1 MRFTIC
7 VLLYG
12 NYPRLA
18 QRCISSIINAV
29 PKDSC
34 ELRIAMN
41 AVPQSVSDWVKTQQP
56 DHVFEFEDNIHK
68 YPAMR
73 QMVHGVVPIVTPYT
87 MWFDD
92 DSYVSD
98 TSGNWL
104 PLVETAMQ
112 SADMIGSLYMLNWI
126 GKQRDFVKAQ
136 PWYTGKDPELR
147 SKIRFATGGWWTMR
161 TELLYRYNYPWPVLD
176 HRGGDAMLGELCF
189 QQDLRLRQFNTGV
202 CINADDQGRESRS
215 PRRGFDQRPVGHDF
229 DPGVS
234 DTLNRATNVP
244 PIALPRQRRIIDL

>member
-1 MRFTIC
+1 MIENFTIC
-7 VLLYG
+7 VLAYG
-12 NYPRLA
+12 DHFNLAARCLTPLTAVPSPFLRIGLNAVYEQTRELAYRLA
-18 QRCISSIINAV
+18 PGNV
-29 PKDSC
+29 W
-34 ELRIAMN
+34 EYEEN
-41 AVPQSVSDWVKTQQP
+41 G
-56 DHVFEFEDNIHK
+56 HK
-68 YPAMR
+68 YPVMR
-73 QMVHGVVPIVTPYT
+73 EMIHGVSPITTPYT

-92 DSYVSD
+92 DSYLARPLSE
-98 TSGNWL
+98 WL